1 MPQFP
6 SVEWF
11 ESVRGIVNENPKFR
25 ALGNIDTNVGVK
37 VGDQIFLLNFEAFEC
52 ASVSESDEDGL
63 QEVDFYIE
71 MTPEEWQNF
80 LGNIKENAGADAQHT
95 LNTMDL
101 NHPGGIIRSRDEYL
115 RHNFFRYL
123 LSLQFFFDS
132 SKDVETVYA

>member
-11 ESVRGIVNENPKFR
+11 ESVGSIVNEDTKFR
-25 ALGNIDTNVGVK
+25 NLGNIDANVGVK
-37 VGDQIFLLNFEAFEC
+37 VGERIFVLNFEAFEC
-52 ASVSESDEDGL
+52 AGVSESDEEGL
-63 QEVDFYIE
+63 MEVDFYID
-71 MTPEEWQNF
+71 MTAEEWQDF
-80 LGNIKENAGADAQHT
+80 LANIKENDGADLQHT
-95 LNTMDL
+95 LNTMDI

-132 SKDVETVYA
+132 SRNIETVHA